1 MAPVAEIEEIDENVP
16 DHLEAAADDV
26 IVAELEEAAAGAEP
40 GQANAAAAADIGIL
54 ANNNSN
60 NNNSDDASSES
71 SSSLDPITSR
81 WDVYESIEYGT
92 THCGNC
98 CYSDI
103 ADGSTSAIL
112 TLL

>member
-26 IVAELEEAAAGAEP
+26 IVPELEEAAAGADP
-40 GQANAAAAADIGIL
+40 GQANAAAADIGIL

-60 NNNSDDASSES
+60 SNNSDDASSES

-81 WDVYESIEYGT
+81 WDVYESISIEYGT
-92 THCGNC
+92 THCGN
-98 CYSDI
+98 
-103 ADGSTSAIL
+103 
-112 TLL
+112 